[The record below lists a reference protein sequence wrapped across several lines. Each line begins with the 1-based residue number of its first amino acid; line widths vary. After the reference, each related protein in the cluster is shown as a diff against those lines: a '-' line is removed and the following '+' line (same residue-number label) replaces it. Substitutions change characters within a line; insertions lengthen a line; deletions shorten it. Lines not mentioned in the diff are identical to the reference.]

1 MTSIAPALIVKLRE
15 IEQDTAATFT
25 SAGFCVRSSG
35 SACYYVKT
43 GSPLEMEQYQGECSP
58 MKDVLLSYFIE
69 TGETKSLEAIEQ
81 AAAGLAP
88 RVFSVGYIQADED
101 EEDEDE
107 EENQR
112 SYMISEYK
120 FLQPLSGDRAL
131 ELARRLALELH
142 AFKSDR
148 GFGFECA
155 TYCGATRTQGRF
167 FESWAACFADMIQ
180 SLLSTLRDQP
190 QWKEVVNLG
199 DQIVST
205 VIPFLLGPPLDVDP
219 VLLHGDLWSG
229 NVGVDSNTSQPIIYD
244 PASYFGHNEAELSIM
259 RMFGGFAPSFFQEY
273 HKHRPKAH
281 PVSEYDKR
289 QLLYE
294 LFHYLNHTCIFR
306 VSLLL

>member
-43 GSPLEMEQYQGECSP
+43 GSPLEMEQYQ
-58 MKDVLLSYFIE
+58 
-69 TGETKSLEAIEQ
+69 GETKSLEAIEQ

-219 VLLHGDLWSG
+219 VLLHGDLW
-229 NVGVDSNTSQPIIYD
+229 
-244 PASYFGHNEAELSIM
+244 A
-259 RMFGGFAPSFFQEY
+259 
-273 HKHRPKAH
+273 
-281 PVSEYDKR
+281 
-289 QLLYE
+289 
-294 LFHYLNHTCIFR
+294 
-306 VSLLL
+306 SLLPSSNP